1 MRGVAAQYQEL
12 NADAESLQD
21 QQLGL
26 QKQTAAL
33 LDVEIGDDD
42 DPVAIIAAELRPLDS
57 RLNQLGQAI
66 QQRQERLDA
75 IEQDLGRV
83 RLVHDYLHQEQK
95 KQVLETIQESE
106 AFKQLE
112 ELRDQI
118 AQLVEDA
125 DAVKVAVAE
134 VAREEAETRL
144 TTAGTTIDK
153 YFRQLTRNPFVQ
165 QLQMTITL
173 DKRTRRNSYDIAD
186 QDGKDLTPILSQ
198 GDLNALAL
206 AIFLGLAASAKESSS
221 FSFLMLDD
229 PSQSLG
235 TEHKKQLAQ
244 LLDQVARH
252 KRLIVATMDN
262 EFHECLKDAF
272 TKAKKEYHFGNW
284 SPEEGPKIPRWKIP
298 AVTRAILVDLRNAVP
313 SLSGGDQCDEQPTS
327 VCSCSTT
334 ATVRANT
341 ANCAKNSWPS
351 PTGVPASSMSSNAA
365 CKGSIW
371 TRPAPRRNMRPR

>member
-42 DPVAIIAAELRPLDS
+42 DPVALIAAELRRLDS

-244 LLDQVARH
+244 LLDQVAQH

-284 SPEEGPKIPRWKIP
+284 SPEEGPKIT
-298 AVTRAILVDLRNAVP
+298 ALEDTGGNP
-313 SLSGGDQCDEQPTS
+313 SHFGRS
-327 VCSCSTT
+327 
-334 ATVRANT
+334 
-341 ANCAKNSWPS
+341 AK
-351 PTGVPASSMSSNAA
+351 
-365 CKGSIW
+365 
-371 TRPAPRRNMRPR
+371 RRSEPIRR